1 MNDTFD
7 LTTIL
12 FLVVAVVIFLRLRSV
27 LGRRT
32 GNERP
37 RIDPYAAKDA
47 ATAARERDNVIT
59 LPRSESRAAGMERE
73 SARSVDDRVGTLA
86 IDAAARDGLRE
97 IAKVDPTFDTAS
109 FLNGGKA
116 AYEMIVTAFAQG
128 DRETLANLLSRE
140 VYESFDEAITEREN
154 QGETTEFSFVG
165 ITCAE
170 IVEASLT
177 DRVAHIAIKFVS
189 ELISAVRDRA
199 GEVIEGDP
207 KKVREVT
214 DIWTFA
220 REVTSPNPNW
230 RLVATETL

>member
-37 RIDPYAAKDA
+37 RMDPYAAKDA
-47 ATAARERDNVIT
+47 AATSRERDNVVT
-59 LPRSESRAAGMERE
+59 LPRTENRAAGMDRE
-73 SARSVDDRVGTLA
+73 SARNVDDRVGTVA
-86 IDAAARDGLRE
+86 VDPAARDGLRDV
-97 IAKVDPTFDTAS
+97 ASADPTFDTAG
-109 FLNGGKA
+109 FIMGGKA

-128 DRETLANLLSRE
+128 DRETLAMLLSRE
-140 VYESFDEAITEREN
+140 VFESFDEVMTEREN

-165 ITCAE
+165 ITSAD
-170 IVEASLT
+170 IVEA
-177 DRVAHIAIKFVS
+177 RMAGNMAHVGVKFVS
-189 ELISAVRDRA
+189 ELISSVRDKA
-199 GEVIEGDP
+199 GELIEGDP

-220 REVTSPNPNW
+220 RDVTSANPNW
-230 RLVATETL
+230 RLVATETQ